1 MRGIRDWRDAE
12 FDPFIRQHGDEF
24 RTAPQI
30 EMREQMTDVF
40 SYRMFGKR
48 AATVAIG
55 KIEIEKYDVQ
65 ELAERK
71 LHALETT
78 YSRAAT
84 RWSERALSG
93 AVPIRL

>member
-12 FDPFIRQHGDEF
+12 FDSFIRQHGDEF

-55 KIEIEKYDVQ
+55 KI
-65 ELAERK
+65 
-71 LHALETT
+71 
-78 YSRAAT
+78 
-84 RWSERALSG
+84 
-93 AVPIRL
+93 

>member
-40 SYRMFGKR
+40 SCRMFDKR

-55 KIEIEKYDVQ
+55 KIEIEKYDVFNTNGT
-65 ELAERK
+65 R
-71 LHALETT
+71 
-78 YSRAAT
+78 RA
-84 RWSERALSG
+84 
-93 AVPIRL
+93 P